1 MNDFEAPAASKGMPS
16 WSDGVTLSYGED
28 GVRLTRHRWRFQHRR
43 CHRGKDSVKD
53 TLWIPRLLLTSQGVC
68 SEDAMEGWF
77 RVDGMCVGRL
87 VYSGGSV

>member
-1 MNDFEAPAASKGMPS
+1 MNDFEAPAPSKGMPS

-28 GVRLTRHRWRFQHRR
+28 GVRLTRHRRRSQHRR
-43 CHRGKDSVKD
+43 KDNVKD
-53 TLWIPRLLLTSQGVC
+53 TLRGIPWLLLTSQGVC

>member
-1 MNDFEAPAASKGMPS
+1 MEISASEKKIMLK
-16 WSDGVTLSYGED
+16 TLSGEE
-28 GVRLTRHRWRFQHRR
+28 G
-43 CHRGKDSVKD
+43 
-53 TLWIPRLLLTSQGVC
+53 IPWLLLTSQGVC

>member
-1 MNDFEAPAASKGMPS
+1 MNDFEAPAPSKGMPS

-43 CHRGKDSVKD
+43 KDNVKD
-53 TLWIPRLLLTSQGVC
+53 TLLWRGGIPRFLLTSQGVC

>member
-1 MNDFEAPAASKGMPS
+1 MLK
-16 WSDGVTLSYGED
+16 TLSSGEE
-28 GVRLTRHRWRFQHRR
+28 G
-43 CHRGKDSVKD
+43 
-53 TLWIPRLLLTSQGVC
+53 IPRFLLTSQGVC

>member
-1 MNDFEAPAASKGMPS
+1 MLK
-16 WSDGVTLSYGED
+16 TLSG
-28 GVRLTRHRWRFQHRR
+28 
-43 CHRGKDSVKD
+43 
-53 TLWIPRLLLTSQGVC
+53 IPKLLLTSQGVC

>member
-1 MNDFEAPAASKGMPS
+1 MEKKIMLK
-16 WSDGVTLSYGED
+16 TLSGEE
-28 GVRLTRHRWRFQHRR
+28 G
-43 CHRGKDSVKD
+43 
-53 TLWIPRLLLTSQGVC
+53 IPWLLLTSQGVC